1 VEVLIILSDE
11 NRVQCEL
18 NLALISLV
26 QKNIQKI
33 FLILI
38 AGDPIGNKTKITY
51 GKLDVGVFQ
60 KEGHNGG
67 NVYKIQIAESETGPW
82 TDL

>member
-1 VEVLIILSDE
+1 
-11 NRVQCEL
+11 
-18 NLALISLV
+18 
-26 QKNIQKI
+26 
-33 FLILI
+33 LI
-38 AGDPIGNKTKITY
+38 AGDPVGNKTKITY
-51 GKLDVGVFQ
+51 GKLDVGIFQ